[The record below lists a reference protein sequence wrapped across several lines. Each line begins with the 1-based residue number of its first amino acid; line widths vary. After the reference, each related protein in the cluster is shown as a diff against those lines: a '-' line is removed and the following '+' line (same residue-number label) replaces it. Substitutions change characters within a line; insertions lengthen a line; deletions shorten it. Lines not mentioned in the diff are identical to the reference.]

1 MQIIALQWRM
11 VWYGAARG
19 TAEVALAVQA
29 PIVASREP
37 DATEAEVQRGTEQSN
52 ELSAIVNNF
61 ILRRTNALL
70 SAHLPP
76 KVPEPSST
84 HIAFPFPAQHGMQSL
99 AYSHRVRYHA
109 AGWDGPCDPD

>member
-1 MQIIALQWRM
+1 M
-11 VWYGAARG
+11 
-19 TAEVALAVQA
+19 QA

-37 DATEAEVQRGTEQSN
+37 DATDAEVQKGTEQSN

-76 KVPEPSST
+76 KVPSAFVQVNRRHFTSVQQRS
-84 HIAFPFPAQHGMQSL
+84 IAKAHLVRLSRQRIWNIEGMIG
-99 AYSHRVRYHA
+99 V
-109 AGWDGPCDPD
+109 

>member
-1 MQIIALQWRM
+1 M
-11 VWYGAARG
+11 
-19 TAEVALAVQA
+19 QA

-37 DATEAEVQRGTEQSN
+37 DATDAEVQKGTEQSN

-76 KVPEPSST
+76 KVLSVCGPLKISKGIIDSENAIMAGNPSMSRMT
-84 HIAFPFPAQHGMQSL
+84 VLTGRAEQ
-99 AYSHRVRYHA
+99 
-109 AGWDGPCDPD
+109 

>member
-1 MQIIALQWRM
+1 MEDN
-11 VWYGAARG
+11 
-19 TAEVALAVQA
+19 TAALAVQA

-37 DATEAEVQRGTEQSN
+37 DATDAEVQRGTEQSN

-76 KVPEPSST
+76 KVPKLSSK
-84 HIAFPFPAQHGMQSL
+84 
-99 AYSHRVRYHA
+99 
-109 AGWDGPCDPD
+109 

>member
-1 MQIIALQWRM
+1 M
-11 VWYGAARG
+11 
-19 TAEVALAVQA
+19 QA

-52 ELSAIVNNF
+52 ELSAIVNHF

-76 KVPEPSST
+76 KACLTSPPAPS
-84 HIAFPFPAQHGMQSL
+84 H
-99 AYSHRVRYHA
+99 
-109 AGWDGPCDPD
+109 

>member
-1 MQIIALQWRM
+1 M
-11 VWYGAARG
+11 
-19 TAEVALAVQA
+19 QA

-37 DATEAEVQRGTEQSN
+37 DATDAEVQKGTEQSN

-76 KVPEPSST
+76 KVPSACGPYR
-84 HIAFPFPAQHGMQSL
+84 ILCLKAFHSRAL
-99 AYSHRVRYHA
+99 
-109 AGWDGPCDPD
+109 